1 MLEIPVSL
9 ERKDLRTRLVES
21 LAKMRESGGIDHEV
35 ARLLDEWTKEKEEAV
50 PANQPERNKA
60 AILLNVERARL
71 YRDAGYIEEA
81 IENYEAALTQ
91 LENEQDRESV
101 AGVSEI
107 IYTEIDQLPRN

>member
-50 PANQPERNKA
+50 PANQPERNKPQFFLMLSVRGYTA
-60 AILLNVERARL
+60 MPDILKRRL
-71 YRDAGYIEEA
+71 R
-81 IENYEAALTQ
+81 T
-91 LENEQDRESV
+91 
-101 AGVSEI
+101 
-107 IYTEIDQLPRN
+107 TKPR